1 MIKSIKYHW
10 VWLLAMLL
18 LLANFGC
25 IPANQDHKLKYDHI
39 LFFVNDYALKDS
51 LDAFFTPAEKLTTEH
66 KSQGTIGYYYLFYN
80 TYIELLFLADTTVAK
95 ENKANFGSDY
105 LLRWIQDEQFC
116 PVGFGMQMTPWDT
129 TAIHLNFH
137 KYQSK
142 DSPEGEYYLMSKDN
156 NDPSQPFIY
165 ISQPH
170 RAYQSLAS
178 LEDIEE
184 RDEEIRDDLRKY
196 LTHKRDLKKIT
207 QIIYAYTNENKL
219 EGNLT
224 ILLESSMVDVVK
236 SNSAS
241 ITLVFDN
248 QRNEQ
253 KEWMLNNQ
261 TRLIIQY

>member
-1 MIKSIKYHW
+1 M
-10 VWLLAMLL
+10 
-18 LLANFGC
+18 
-25 IPANQDHKLKYDHI
+25 
-39 LFFVNDYALKDS
+39 
-51 LDAFFTPAEKLTTEH
+51 
-66 KSQGTIGYYYLFYN
+66 
-80 TYIELLFLADTTVAK
+80 
-95 ENKANFGSDY
+95 
-105 LLRWIQDEQFC
+105 
-116 PVGFGMQMTPWDT
+116 
-129 TAIHLNFH
+129 
-137 KYQSK
+137 
-142 DSPEGEYYLMSKDN
+142 
-156 NDPSQPFIY
+156 IY

-178 LEDIEE
+178 LEDVEE

-224 ILLESSMVDVVK
+224 ILQESSMVDVVK